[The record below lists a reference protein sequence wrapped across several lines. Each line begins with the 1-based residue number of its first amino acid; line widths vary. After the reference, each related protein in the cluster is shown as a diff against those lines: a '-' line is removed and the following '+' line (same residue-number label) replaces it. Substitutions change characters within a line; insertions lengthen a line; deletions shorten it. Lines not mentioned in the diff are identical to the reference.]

1 MKKKKYGLAAGI
13 FLLMILAG
21 CGGKDKNA
29 NTNPEDKEV
38 SVEILDNEQLTLTYT
53 GYGKEEEG
61 LLFTISNKTSETI
74 NVYFQDVAID
84 GKTIEP
90 LFGMDIGPKTEEK
103 EVCLVECDSVLPVLE
118 GILAIDNAE
127 GENIAQFAIK
137 NQALTEEKTENTD
150 ASYQLKDGAVQVLD
164 NENMTIA
171 YTGIDDEEPGLIFE
185 VYNKTDEM
193 FQVSFDTILVNDEE
207 EEPSYVA
214 DTLSHTY
221 SELVCDVTEPEA
233 VTTLTATLTIY
244 DVDDNKIASYS
255 IENVPMK

>member
-1 MKKKKYGLAAGI
+1 MEKQNEKRKKYGLAAGI

-29 NTNPEDKEV
+29 NTNPEDEEV
-38 SVEILDNEQLTLTYT
+38 SIEILDNEQLTLTYT

-90 LFGMDIGPKTEEK
+90 LFGMDIEPKSEEK

-137 NQALTEEKTENTD
+137 KSGPDRRKNRKYGCILSIKRWC
-150 ASYQLKDGAVQVLD
+150 SS
-164 NENMTIA
+164 
-171 YTGIDDEEPGLIFE
+171 GIG
-185 VYNKTDEM
+185 
-193 FQVSFDTILVNDEE
+193 Q
-207 EEPSYVA
+207 
-214 DTLSHTY
+214 
-221 SELVCDVTEPEA
+221 
-233 VTTLTATLTIY
+233 
-244 DVDDNKIASYS
+244 
-255 IENVPMK
+255 

>member
-1 MKKKKYGLAAGI
+1 
-13 FLLMILAG
+13 
-21 CGGKDKNA
+21 
-29 NTNPEDKEV
+29 
-38 SVEILDNEQLTLTYT
+38 
-53 GYGKEEEG
+53 
-61 LLFTISNKTSETI
+61 
-74 NVYFQDVAID
+74 
-84 GKTIEP
+84 
-90 LFGMDIGPKTEEK
+90 
-103 EVCLVECDSVLPVLE
+103 
-118 GILAIDNAE
+118 
-127 GENIAQFAIK
+127 
-137 NQALTEEKTENTD
+137 
-150 ASYQLKDGAVQVLD
+150 
-164 NENMTIA
+164 MTIA